1 MLLNNKGSQR
11 PQFCGS
17 LHNIIR
23 NLKGYAESP
32 TAFLCRRKNPLSLEL
47 LNGKLRLT

>member
-23 NLKGYAESP
+23 NLKGYAE
-32 TAFLCRRKNPLSLEL
+32 NPDALFMSAKKSALI
-47 LNGKLRLT
+47 GTTQR